1 MKMDEIIT
9 SKEEFPSSLIE
20 FSKAWNK
27 KNPNKSD
34 AMNHNLYLLQ
44 TVDRDGNIT
53 GEAYGM
59 NLMTTNGFN
68 KLYTANGGSISDLYL
83 YIGSSDT
90 TPTLADTSIT
100 TPITTTGS
108 THYSIGKD
116 YYYSE
121 LLYGTRYDAET
132 NIVSAQKREYRGY
145 FDYNIS
151 GISTDTEI
159 KEIGYGKAYNNLYT
173 HALIYDAE
181 GNPSSIVKRIN
192 ERLIITM
199 FWSICFK
206 PDWITEAYN
215 NGVYMA
221 FSPHWFLLRNA
232 LGHYDAIGAFY
243 MDGNDNVISSK
254 SYFNAFYSDNTTING
269 DVMTSSATLGNCYIE
284 SARSYISKIL
294 VGPTTNTWDGNSP
307 TTYYTGGYNS
317 LYFLLFTHDKL
328 PSPEEIVCERVWTN
342 ASSSVMLTNAFGA
355 SNSNT
360 TYSANGI
367 IPATDFDIQ
376 SLSMYNHLTHEW
388 DIEEQFKN
396 NPNYEYLLKME
407 YNAWVYMYLPFLNK
421 SQTVRVYI
429 NPRTDI
435 PINSFSTSGITLYA
449 TDEYWNPDSYVLI
462 ADTKNVDEALQTK
475 RYYVRLDAPSGDT
488 RYISPVRTT
497 VDRHQIICPSSI
509 TLQTNES
516 FTNWT
521 RGGELYQQKPIS
533 SDVYNYIATAVHIVY
548 PDVNGETKVY
558 NLRAP
563 SNRYAE
569 ERTRFSTKTGD
580 RLITLGY
587 DCSWYNASFYPSNA
601 RVYDMTG
608 DGTSAPTYVDYTI
621 EWSSGDVGYPYYSE
635 TDEGFIVMQRLS
647 NVNEAIIMDIYGED
661 GTTPIFTKLENV
673 RNCIALNRTTNCVY
687 MTDDSTTLSFEIYDM
702 STNTVV
708 DSFSLPANG
717 YSFAGIAGWRDFIY
731 VRVNLSGSYSTYF
744 YNMNTKQL
752 VYLSDVNIDGMAISE
767 WSKYKIAS
775 CDECM
780 VVQCSN
786 DFIKIFKASDPTTPI
801 NTFNSNYSS
810 TDVGGSSYLASVQ
823 LKYMNEGKQLL
834 MTLVGRRAVVVDI
847 GWVLDNGPTQFL
859 PIYNFSYNDYARG
872 IMGFY
877 KEYVYYISSSGSNIE
892 MYPYQ
897 NYVAHKM
904 VGTTYTI
911 QSYNNP
917 KRIGGRKYSF
927 SVTNDT
933 SKWNLSSE

>member
-1 MKMDEIIT
+1 MMDEIIT

-27 KNPNKSD
+27 KNPDKSD

-68 KLYTANGGSISDLYL
+68 KLYTANGGSNSDLYL
-83 YIGSSDT
+83 YIGSGDT

-108 THYSIGKD
+108 THYSIGND

-221 FSPHWFLLRNA
+221 FSPHWFLLREGF
-232 LGHYDAIGAFY
+232 LPIGAFY
-243 MDGNDNVISSK
+243 MDGNDNIVSQISS
-254 SYFNAFYSDNTTING
+254 YLEAFTSGSTTING
-269 DVMTSSATLGNCYIE
+269 DVMTSSATLGSCYIE
-284 SARSYISKIL
+284 SSRAYMSKIL
-294 VGPTTNTWDGNSP
+294 VGPKSTGWNNTIS
-307 TTYYTGGYNS
+307 TVGGYKS

-328 PSPEEIVCERVWTN
+328 LSPEEIICERVWTN

-475 RYYVRLDAPSGDT
+475 RYYVRLDAPSGDKS
-488 RYISPVRTT
+488 YISPVRTT

-516 FTNWT
+516 FPDWT
-521 RGGELYQQKPIS
+521 RGGKQERQKPIS

-587 DCSWYNASFYPSNA
+587 DCSWYYESFYPSNA

-647 NVNEAIIMDIYGED
+647 NVNEAFIMDIYGED

-702 STNTVV
+702 STNTVI

-731 VRVNLSGSYSTYF
+731 VRVSLSGSYSTYL

-780 VVQCSN
+780 AIPCSN
-786 DFIKIFKASDPTTPI
+786 DFVKIFSASDPTVPI
-801 NTFNSNYSS
+801 STFSSNYNFYDISS
-810 TDVGGSSYLASVQ
+810 SDHPPRIQ
-823 LKYMNEGKQLL
+823 LRYMNEGKQLL
-834 MTLVGRRAVVVDI
+834 MTLAGRRAVVVDI
-847 GWVLDNGPTQFL
+847 GWVLDNGPTKFL
-859 PIYNFSYNDYARG
+859 PIYNFNYSDYATG
-872 IMGFY
+872 IIGFY
-877 KEYVYYISSSGSNIE
+877 KDYVYYINSANIVL
-892 MYPYQ
+892 YPYQ
-897 NYVAHKM
+897 TYVAHKM